1 MLSQVV
7 SSSRHHD
14 VVGEEIAHDT
24 RMLVGVDVAVTGVA
38 GIGQTTL
45 DQMIFPSFNDSHSM
59 RWTMR
64 CSE

>member
-24 RMLVGVDVAVTGVA
+24 RMLVGVDVADTGVAA

-45 DQMIFPSFNDSHSM
+45 AQMIFKFH
-59 RWTMR
+59 R
-64 CSE
+64 